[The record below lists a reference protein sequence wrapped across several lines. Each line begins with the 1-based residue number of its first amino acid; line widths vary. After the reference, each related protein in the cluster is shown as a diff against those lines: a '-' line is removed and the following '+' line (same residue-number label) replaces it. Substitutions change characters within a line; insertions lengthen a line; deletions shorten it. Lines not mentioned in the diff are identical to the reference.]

1 MADAEQSREIS
12 ITIRPNQPP
21 LPSTAAN
28 AVLVNHRGLTYV
40 LDFGF
45 ADPLIIA
52 TTPPGEAVQAAHIGR
67 IVLAQDIALK
77 LRDQLVR
84 TLGAP

>member
-21 LPSTAAN
+21 LPSIAAN
-28 AVLVNHRGLTYV
+28 AALVNHTGLIYV

-52 TTPPGEAVQAAHIGR
+52 TTPPGEVVQAAHVGR
-67 IVLAQDIALK
+67 IVIAQDIAIK
-77 LRDQLVR
+77 LRDQLNR